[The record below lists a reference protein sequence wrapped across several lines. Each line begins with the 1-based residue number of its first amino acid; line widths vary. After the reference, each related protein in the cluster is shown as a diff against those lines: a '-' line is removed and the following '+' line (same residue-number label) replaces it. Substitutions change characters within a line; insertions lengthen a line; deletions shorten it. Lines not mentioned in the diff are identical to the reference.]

1 MTTLEKAKTQI
12 LDMLRAA
19 MPDAGDFDFGM
30 LEKPPQPDMGDVA
43 FPCFT
48 FAKTFKK
55 APQAIAIELVEKLEP
70 SGLVGKIEAAGPYV
84 NFHFDRKAF
93 ATAVLHEVLSA
104 TESFGSAGSKE
115 QGRVMVE
122 YAQPNTHKDLHVGHL
137 RNICLGLSVVRI
149 MDAAGKDVIPVSYI
163 GDTGADVAKCLWGYR
178 TFHAD
183 DSIPENKAKFL
194 GEMYVEASRK
204 LDEDESLKEGVA
216 EVQQLL
222 ESGDE
227 MLVGLWKETRQW
239 SLDRFDEV
247 FEELGATFEKVYY
260 ESEVLDDGKRVVE
273 DLLARGIAKK
283 SQGAVIMDL
292 EEYDLG
298 VLVILKSDGTGL
310 YSTEDLALATRKYA
324 DYDVV
329 SSVHVVDARQSLYFK
344 QIFKTFELMGF
355 DKELVHLA
363 YEFVTLKDGAMSSRK
378 GNVLS
383 YEHFKDELLHR
394 TEAETRKRHEDW
406 EDTKIRETAWT
417 IAEGAMKFGMLR
429 QDPDRK
435 IVFDITDALS
445 FEGFTGPYV
454 QYAHA
459 RLSSILAKAGEEAAK
474 TEGSDDEDEYAALR
488 LLAELPEKVRESA
501 LQYKPSILA
510 QYAFELAQA
519 CSQFYRDVHVLKAE
533 GEVKSRRLAIAESL
547 RIGLRRSLYL
557 LGISAPEEM

>member
-19 MPDAGDFDFGM
+19 MPDAGDFDLGI

-43 FPCFT
+43 FPCFR
-48 FAKTFKK
+48 FAKTLKR
-55 APQAIAIELVEKLEP
+55 APNAIATELAGTLEP
-70 SGLVGKIEAAGPYV
+70 GGLVGKIEAAGPYV
-84 NFHFDRKAF
+84 NFHFERKAF

-104 TESFGSAGSKE
+104 TESFGAAASRDP
-115 QGRVMVE
+115 GRVMVE

-163 GDTGADVAKCLWGYR
+163 GDSGTDVAKCLWGYR

-183 DSIPENKAKFL
+183 DAIPENKAKFL

-216 EVQQLL
+216 EIQQLL

-227 MLVGLWKETRQW
+227 TLVALWEETRRW

-247 FEELGATFEKVYY
+247 FAELGATFEKVYY
-260 ESEVLDDGKRVVE
+260 ESEVLDDGKRVVD
-273 DLLARGIAKK
+273 DLLARGIAKE

-310 YSTEDLALATRKYA
+310 YSTEDLALAIRKYA

-329 SSVHVVDARQSLYFK
+329 SSVHVVDARQSLYFR

-383 YEHFKDELLHR
+383 YDRFKDELLHR
-394 TEAETRKRHEDW
+394 AEVETGRRHEDW
-406 EDTKIRETAWT
+406 EGTKVQETAWM

-459 RLSSILAKAGEEAAK
+459 RLSSILAKAGERTAA
-474 TEGSDDEDEYAALR
+474 TEGSGEEGEFAALR
-488 LLAELPEKVRESA
+488 LLAELPDKVQEAAS
-501 LQYKPSILA
+501 LYKPSILA

-519 CSQFYRDVHVLKAE
+519 CNQFYRDVHVLKAE
-533 GEVKSRRLAIAESL
+533 GEVKARRLAIVESL